1 MTKVRAL
8 TLILMVCLASLS
20 SCKKETK
27 RIGNDLQPTSS
38 LINVSFTDEQDV
50 IASTFRVPYL
60 STKML
65 SSVMLGNMNDP
76 EFGISNFDFYTQ
88 FSLSTSSQTW
98 GDNAVTDSVVLN
110 LCYSGFYADTT
121 QLLNV
126 KIYEINEEMYADSAY
141 RSNMTL
147 ECETEELAN
156 FSFIPHPL
164 TPPDTT
170 LDRGV
175 LRIPIN
181 VSLGEKFI
189 ANEVH
194 METNDDFKEFFK
206 GLHVECDMNSTAG
219 AICFFNPTHS
229 YSYLRVYYHNDTDTL
244 TYDFTVTSSDVR
256 FNHFSH
262 DYSASQ
268 ITFNDSVNNEK
279 LYVQGAAGTR
289 VWVKFPNLAEWASS
303 QADNVVVNEAK
314 LVLTGVETDTAM
326 YTPPIKLVVT
336 AAKFDTDTTYLIIPD
351 QLVSSEYYGGS
362 YNAEDGTVW
371 FRVTEYIQNV
381 IKNGTYATDANG
393 LLIYVDQGS
402 SVPRRWVFGGP
413 QGENPVRLDMVYS
426 KINN

>member
-1 MTKVRAL
+1 MTKVRVL
-8 TLILMVCLASLS
+8 TLFLMVCLASLS

-121 QLLNV
+121 QNLTV
-126 KIYEINEEMYADSAY
+126 RVYEINEEMYADSVY

-147 ECETEELAN
+147 ECETTELAN

-175 LRIPIN
+175 LRIPID
-181 VSLGEKFI
+181 VALGEKFI
-189 ANEVH
+189 ANEAH

-244 TYDFTVTSSDVR
+244 TYDFTVTSSDV
-256 FNHFSH
+256 
-262 DYSASQ
+262 
-268 ITFNDSVNNEK
+268 
-279 LYVQGAAGTR
+279 
-289 VWVKFPNLAEWASS
+289 
-303 QADNVVVNEAK
+303 
-314 LVLTGVETDTAM
+314 
-326 YTPPIKLVVT
+326 
-336 AAKFDTDTTYLIIPD
+336 
-351 QLVSSEYYGGS
+351 
-362 YNAEDGTVW
+362 
-371 FRVTEYIQNV
+371 
-381 IKNGTYATDANG
+381 
-393 LLIYVDQGS
+393 
-402 SVPRRWVFGGP
+402 
-413 QGENPVRLDMVYS
+413 
-426 KINN
+426 